1 MSEIARMG
9 RRLAKLQS
17 QNNKII
23 NMDDREIFLYMRPS
37 VPSMPNIPE
46 LVEQSDAIKH
56 GKFKLSDGSLTDYYI
71 DKYEFE
77 TSPDILSPIVA
88 EIASML
94 EDDNIDVVVGPVLGA
109 VPLVTGISLET
120 GLESAFVRQGN
131 KHYGTQARIE
141 GSIKKGQRV
150 AVVEDVTTTGQTIL
164 DTVDVIEELGGV
176 IERLIV
182 VVDRNAEAKTNVAE
196 AGYELEHLVQIGTD
210 VDVGSN

>member
-1 MSEIARMG
+1 MS
-9 RRLAKLQS
+9 
-17 QNNKII
+17 
-23 NMDDREIFLYMRPS
+23 
-37 VPSMPNIPE
+37 NIPE

-77 TSPDILSPIVA
+77 TSPDILAPIVE
-88 EIASML
+88 EIALMI
-94 EDDNIDVVVGPVLGA
+94 EDDNLDVVVGPVLGA

-120 GLESAFVRQGN
+120 GVESAFVRQGN

-176 IERLIV
+176 VERLIV
-182 VVDRNAEAKTNVAE
+182 VVDRNAEAETNVAE

-210 VDVGSN
+210 VDIGSD